1 MDWNDIDRL
10 RAPGFAVARRGYD
23 QREVDKFLDQ
33 LADWLET
40 DAADQVAELAV
51 KRKLELVG
59 KSTSNILL
67 TTQQEAEQ
75 LLRQTQEQC
84 AELRARTEQ
93 AAAAAKQAAEEHA
106 AQVRAQAEDAGNQ
119 AIEVAEERARRMV
132 EEGERRRAAVEAV
145 VAELDARRDE
155 ALKELERLS
164 GELGTTIERH
174 RGAERPSKRNGG
186 KARERAQGAD
196 RQPAV

>member
-10 RAPGFAVARRGYD
+10 RAPGFAIARRGYD
-23 QREVDKFLDQ
+23 QREVDRFLDQ

-67 TTQQEAEQ
+67 TTQQEAEE

-84 AELRARTEQ
+84 AELRRRTEES
-93 AAAAAKQAAEEHA
+93 AAAAKRAAEEHA
-106 AQVRAQAEDAGNQ
+106 AKVRAKAEDDGRQ
-119 AIEVAEERARRMV
+119 TIEAAEARARRTV
-132 EEGERRRAAVEAV
+132 EEGERRRSAIEAV
-145 VAELDARRDE
+145 VAELDARRDQ
-155 ALKELERLS
+155 ALKALERLS
-164 GELGTTIERH
+164 GELGTTIEEH
-174 RGAERPSKRNGG
+174 RSTARPAKRNSG
-186 KARERAQGAD
+186 KARERAQDA
-196 RQPAV
+196 QPAA

>member
-1 MDWNDIDRL
+1 MDWNDIERL
-10 RAPGFAVARRGYD
+10 RAPGFAIARRGYD

-33 LADWLET
+33 IADWLET

-93 AAAAAKQAAEEHA
+93 AATAAKRAAEEHA
-106 AQVRAQAEDAGNQ
+106 AKVRGKADDDGRQ
-119 AIEVAEERARRMV
+119 AIEVAEERARRSV
-132 EEGERRRAAVEAV
+132 DEGERRRAAIEAV

-155 ALKELERLS
+155 ALKDLERLS
-164 GELGTTIERH
+164 GELATTIERH
-174 RGAERPSKRNGG
+174 RAAERPGKRNGA
-186 KARERAQGAD
+186 KARERAAEAD
-196 RQPAV
+196 AQPAV